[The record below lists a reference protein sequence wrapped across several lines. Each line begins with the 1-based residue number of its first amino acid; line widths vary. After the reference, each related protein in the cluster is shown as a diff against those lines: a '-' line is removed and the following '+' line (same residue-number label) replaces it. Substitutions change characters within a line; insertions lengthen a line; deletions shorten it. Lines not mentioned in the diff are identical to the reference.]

1 VRNSLK
7 TPSTKIGGYF
17 NLLASKVIEILT
29 SKYSMEDHSDLQ
41 KTIWT
46 KGSKLWFS
54 DEQPYDIDGKMKILW
69 LELLKFPAI
78 SPFVFVDLGCGS
90 GKLIANLA
98 KFKSGNGKYVGLDM
112 NLRFIHSDYHT
123 LISQGTNLSFIQSDL
138 RGLKNIEF
146 SDETKTLI
154 FTMFKFA
161 KSLTPFELKE
171 LLNYLN
177 DLSKNF
183 EVFIAVQDVTLNNS
197 SQQDKTLYFKEM
209 RPGGMYW
216 NHNWDNLTAQYGLVS
231 IFKKDYISGSSL
243 QINRILKYNSTIVV

>member
-1 VRNSLK
+1 MRKFLLFLVRNSLK

-112 NLRFIHSDYHT
+112 NLRFI
-123 LISQGTNLSFIQSDL
+123 
-138 RGLKNIEF
+138 
-146 SDETKTLI
+146 DETKTLI